1 MATEVCSAI
10 LTCLFPACASA
21 RWASWSWPRRPLI
34 SSSSCSMCCFCLAL
48 SMAAGCPWQA
58 RDAFPRFTLAHHL
71 LQKTQR
77 PVAEAS
83 NMRIADAT
91 CGSSDGAAAVR
102 PPRTRSRAPTC
113 TAQRFNSLVHRSSVP
128 RTAPDRWLLAAA
140 DCSWLLH
147 VAVCC
152 WLMNFA
158 DCWLRLAAATS
169 FLCLPQFGNDLLL
182 YKVDKAWVD
191 PFGACTL
198 GVHAFLIARHAMLQ
212 RALASAADEQ
222 QLAWEPPH
230 IHIFATA
237 FC

>member
-1 MATEVCSAI
+1 
-10 LTCLFPACASA
+10 
-21 RWASWSWPRRPLI
+21 
-34 SSSSCSMCCFCLAL
+34 
-48 SMAAGCPWQA
+48 
-58 RDAFPRFTLAHHL
+58 
-71 LQKTQR
+71 
-77 PVAEAS
+77 
-83 NMRIADAT
+83 
-91 CGSSDGAAAVR
+91 
-102 PPRTRSRAPTC
+102 
-113 TAQRFNSLVHRSSVP
+113 
-128 RTAPDRWLLAAA
+128 
-140 DCSWLLH
+140 
-147 VAVCC
+147 
-152 WLMNFA
+152 MNFA